1 MRRHIEFMIS
11 RPRAAFS
18 LIELLTV
25 VAVIGILAAII
36 IPTTSSARAAANK
49 AKTRSQFAQWSTA
62 IEAFRQE
69 YGYYPTFDT
78 TNKVNGS
85 TAAAATGTALHRF
98 HDTLV
103 GTRRD
108 GSVLPALTTGA
119 QPNPPPPESQNS
131 RRIQFVSFVDA
142 DIVPF
147 STTDATLTAKRGLI
161 RNAFD
166 GTDIVVL
173 VDRNL
178 DGFIRTGGTDFTGG
192 LPTVAAPDTGLV
204 VAGPSTTDFPT
215 GTTGGIRSGVIFYCA
230 LPNAKTNAD
239 LLMSWK

>member
-1 MRRHIEFMIS
+1 MHVRS
-11 RPRAAFS
+11 RAGFT

-25 VAVIGILAAII
+25 VAIIGILAAII
-36 IPTTSSARAAANK
+36 IPTTSSARTAANK
-49 AKTRSQFAQWSTA
+49 AKTRAQFAQWGAA

-78 TNKVNGS
+78 TNKVNGT
-85 TAAAATGTALHRF
+85 TAAAATGTGLHRF

-108 GSVLPALTTGA
+108 GSALPALSTGA
-119 QPNPPPPESQNS
+119 QPNPPPPEAQNT
-131 RRIQFVSFVDA
+131 RRIPFIAFVDA
-142 DIVPF
+142 DLVPF
-147 STTDATLTAKRGLI
+147 STTDTNLTAKRGLL

-192 LPTVAAPDTGLV
+192 LPTVTAPDTGAS

-215 GTTGGIRSGVIFYCA
+215 GVTGGIRAGVVFYCA
-230 LPNAKTNAD
+230 LPRATSNAD

>member
-1 MRRHIEFMIS
+1 MHL
-11 RPRAAFS
+11 RPRAAFT

-25 VAVIGILAAII
+25 IAIIGVLAVII
-36 IPTTSSARAAANK
+36 IPSTSSARVAANK
-49 AKTRSQFAQWSTA
+49 AKTRAQFGQWATA

-78 TNKVNGS
+78 TNKVNGT
-85 TAAAATGTALHRF
+85 TAAAATGVALHRF

-108 GSVLPALTTGA
+108 GSALPALTTGT
-119 QPNPPPPESQNS
+119 QPNPPPPEAQNT
-131 RRIQFVSFVDA
+131 RRIPFVSFVDA

-147 STTDATLTAKRGLI
+147 NTTDASLTARRGLI

-192 LPTVAAPDTGLV
+192 LPTVTAPDTGLT

-215 GTTGGIRSGVIFYCA
+215 GITGGIRAGVVFYCA
-230 LPNAKTNAD
+230 LPKATSNAD
-239 LLMSWK
+239 LIMSWK